1 MIVGKVVIYK
11 ALHKGNVNY
20 RLTVLGLSTYSAD
33 SRAVTKQGLF
43 DCEPAYTADRMVQC
57 DKTTFCTVGEDAK
70 CNIQICF
77 HLWQSVNENK
87 CITAVRIP
95 TKVIDENLWN
105 PRRLRVP
112 SVNKTAQAVVLPS
125 IKGNLHPLWELHTKF
140 PEFNRCKKQNEN
152 PRRTSCLVSA
162 G

>member
-1 MIVGKVVIYK
+1 M
-11 ALHKGNVNY
+11 
-20 RLTVLGLSTYSAD
+20 
-33 SRAVTKQGLF
+33 
-43 DCEPAYTADRMVQC
+43 
-57 DKTTFCTVGEDAK
+57 GEDAK

-87 CITAVRIP
+87 CVAAVRIP

-125 IKGNLHPLWELHTKF
+125 FMGMAYE
-140 PEFNRCKKQNEN
+140 
-152 PRRTSCLVSA
+152 VSEI
-162 G
+162 

>member
-1 MIVGKVVIYK
+1 M
-11 ALHKGNVNY
+11 
-20 RLTVLGLSTYSAD
+20 
-33 SRAVTKQGLF
+33 
-43 DCEPAYTADRMVQC
+43 
-57 DKTTFCTVGEDAK
+57 GEDAK

-112 SVNKTAQAVVLPS
+112 SVNKTAQAVMLPFF
-125 IKGNLHPLWELHTKF
+125 KGKNHPLREKYTKF
-140 PEFNRCKKQNEN
+140 PGFNR
-152 PRRTSCLVSA
+152 
-162 G
+162 